1 MKISYLHYL
10 YGQDTALHHV
20 RQFAAAARQLGHDV
34 SVHAMNLAPPPTG
47 PGNSP
52 AGVNLKTW
60 LRAALKH
67 RFGRWL
73 HDPKELWWNLEYIRR
88 ETRLLACEAPEVL
101 LVRSQGLG
109 ISCVRVAKKLGL
121 PLVLEINAPAD
132 ETSTYLSHQY
142 RHWTRLRKWAGRYK
156 LQEADALFVVSGALK
171 DYYVDRHALPPE
183 KIFVVPNGA
192 DVDRFRPETLPDTE
206 FPRDEARPR
215 IGYVGSFQAWHALE
229 LLGQVIEEVGRER
242 PQSRFLMV
250 GSGEGVALLQER
262 TSLGPERLVFT
273 GRVDHER
280 VPGLVAS
287 LDIGL
292 LAEAAYYQCPL
303 KVVEWMA
310 AGKAIVA
317 PGYPPLHELLEDGK
331 EGLLF
336 PPGDFAAMKNAVLR
350 LIDDADLRERLGQA
364 AAERA
369 HSSLSWRDNARR
381 VVEACSWAIAQK
393 KRRAEP

>member
-20 RQFAAAARQLGHDV
+20 RQFAEGARELGHEV
-34 SVHAMNLAPPPTG
+34 AVHSMNLAPPPAA
-47 PGNSP
+47 
-52 AGVNLKTW
+52 AGAGAGRPSLKQR
-60 LRAALKH
+60 LRAGLKR

-73 HDPKELWWNLEYIRR
+73 HDPKELWWNFEYTRR
-88 ETRLLACEAPEVL
+88 ETRLVAADQPDVM

-109 ISCVRVAKKLGL
+109 ISCVRVARKLNL
-121 PLVLEINAPAD
+121 PLVLEVNAPAD

-142 RHWTRLRKWAGRYK
+142 RHWKRLRQWAGRYK
-156 LQEADALFVVSGALK
+156 LQRADALFVVSGALK
-171 DYYVDRHALPPE
+171 QYYLERHGLPAE

-192 DVDRFRPETLPDTE
+192 DTARFRPDTPPDPE
-206 FPRDEARPR
+206 FPRETSRPR
-215 IGYVGSFQAWHALE
+215 IGYVGSFQAWHALD
-229 LLGQVIEEVGRER
+229 LLGKVIETVGRER

-250 GSGEGVALLQER
+250 GAGEGVARLRAE
-262 TSLGPERLVFT
+262 TTLGDDRLVFT
-273 GRVDHER
+273 GRVEHAR

-317 PGYPPLHELLEDGK
+317 PGYPPLHELIEDGQ

-336 PPGDFAAMKNAVLR
+336 PPGDLAAMQAALLR
-350 LIDDADLRERLGQA
+350 LVDDRELRERLGA
-364 AAERA
+364 AAARRA
-369 HSSLSWRDNARR
+369 HSSLSWSDNARR
-381 VVEACSWAIAQK
+381 VVEACSFAIVRHRE
-393 KRRAEP
+393 RRR

>member
-20 RQFAAAARQLGHDV
+20 RQFAEGARELGHDV
-34 SVHAMNLAPPPTG
+34 CVHAMNLAPPPAAGG
-47 PGNSP
+47 PGGAAPS
-52 AGVNLKTW
+52 W
-60 LRAALKH
+60 RRRLRDAAKR

-88 ETRLLACEAPEVL
+88 ETRLLTADQPDVL

-109 ISCVRVAKKLGL
+109 ISCVRVAQKLGL
-121 PLVLEINAPAD
+121 PLVLEVNAPAD

-142 RHWTRLRKWAGRYK
+142 HHWTKLRAWAGRYK
-156 LQEADALFVVSGALK
+156 LQRADALFVVSGALK
-171 DYYVDRHALPPE
+171 EYYLDRHALPAE
-183 KIFVVPNGA
+183 KVFVVPNGA
-192 DVDRFRPETLPDTE
+192 DTHRFRPDTAPDPD
-206 FPRDEARPR
+206 FPRDPARPR
-215 IGYVGSFQAWHALE
+215 IGYVGSFQAWHALD
-229 LLGQVIEEVGRER
+229 LLGKVVEKVGQER
-242 PQSRFLMV
+242 PQRRFLMV
-250 GSGEGVALLQER
+250 GSGEGVER
-262 TSLGPERLVFT
+262 LRAETTLGPERLAFT
-273 GRVDHER
+273 GRVAHDR

-317 PGYPPLHELLEDGK
+317 PGYPPLHELIEDGK

-336 PPGDFAAMKNAVLR
+336 PPGDLEAMTRALLR
-350 LIDDADLRERLGQA
+350 LVDDAELREQLGQNA
-364 AAERA
+364 AARA
-369 HSSLSWRDNARR
+369 HASLSWKDNARR
-381 VVEACSWAIAQK
+381 VVEACSWAIAHK
-393 KRRAEP
+393 GKRP

>member
-20 RQFAAAARQLGHDV
+20 RQFADAARQLGHQV
-34 SVHAMNLAPPPTG
+34 AVHSMNLAPPPGEGQGG
-47 PGNSP
+47 PPPGWKQRMR
-52 AGVNLKTW
+52 GGLK
-60 LRAALKH
+60 R

-88 ETRLLACEAPEVL
+88 ETGLVAADRPDVL

-109 ISCVRVAKKLGL
+109 ISCVRVARKLDL
-121 PLVLEINAPAD
+121 PLVLEVNAPAD

-142 RHWTRLRKWAGRYK
+142 RHWKRLRQWAGRYK
-156 LQEADALFVVSGALK
+156 LQRADALFVVSGALK
-171 DYYVDRHALPPE
+171 QYYLERHRLPAE

-192 DVDRFRPETLPDTE
+192 DLERFRPDTPPDPE
-206 FPRDEARPR
+206 FPRDPARPR
-215 IGYVGSFQAWHALE
+215 IGYVGSFQAWHALD
-229 LLGQVIEEVGRER
+229 LLGKVIEKVGRER
-242 PQSRFLMV
+242 PASRFLMV
-250 GSGEGVALLQER
+250 GAGEGVGRLRAE
-262 TSLGPERLVFT
+262 TTLGADRLAFT

-317 PGYPPLHELLEDGK
+317 PGYPPLHELIADGE

-336 PPGDFAAMKNAVLR
+336 PPGDFEAMSAAVLR
-350 LIDDADLRERLGQA
+350 LEADAALREKLGRA
-364 AAERA
+364 AAKRA
-369 HSSLSWRDNARR
+369 HESLSWRDNARR
-381 VVEACSWAIAQK
+381 VIEACGWAATRHRE
-393 KRRAEP
+393 RR

>member
-20 RQFAAAARQLGHDV
+20 RQFAAGARQLGHEV
-34 SVHAMNLAPPPTG
+34 QVHAMNLAPPP
-47 PGNSP
+47 P
-52 AGVNLKTW
+52 AGGAHGGRPSLRQRLRGGLK
-60 LRAALKH
+60 R

-88 ETRLLACEAPEVL
+88 EKALLAAERPDVL

-109 ISCVRVAKKLGL
+109 ISCVRVARQLGL
-121 PLVLEINAPAD
+121 PLVLEVNAPAD

-142 RHWTRLRKWAGRYK
+142 HHWKRLRQWAGRYK
-156 LQEADALFVVSGALK
+156 LQRADALFVVSGALK
-171 DYYVDRHALPPE
+171 AYYLERHGLPAE

-192 DVDRFRPETLPDTE
+192 DTDTFRPDTPPDAE
-206 FPRDEARPR
+206 FPRDPARPR
-215 IGYVGSFQAWHALE
+215 IGYVGSFQAWHALD
-229 LLGQVIEEVGRER
+229 LLGKVIDQVGRER

-250 GSGEGVALLQER
+250 GAGEGVERLRAETALP
-262 TSLGPERLVFT
+262 PERLAFT
-273 GRVDHER
+273 GRVEHAR

-317 PGYPPLHELLEDGK
+317 PGYPPLHELIEDGK

-336 PPGDFAAMKNAVLR
+336 PPGDFEAMSRALLR
-350 LIDDADLRERLGQA
+350 LVDDRELRERLGRA

-369 HSSLSWRDNARR
+369 HASLSWRDNARR
-381 VVEACSWAIAQK
+381 VAEACAYAIEN
-393 KRRAEP
+393 RRSGR

>member
-20 RQFAAAARQLGHDV
+20 RQFAEGARQLGHQV
-34 SVHAMNLAPPPTG
+34 FVHAMNLAPPP
-47 PGNSP
+47 
-52 AGVNLKTW
+52 AGVGGATPPPNLRQR
-60 LRAALKH
+60 LRLGLKR

-88 ETRLLACEAPEVL
+88 ETRLLRADQPDVL

-109 ISCVRVAKKLGL
+109 ISCVRVAQALDL
-121 PLVLEINAPAD
+121 PLVLEVNAPAD
-132 ETSTYLSHQY
+132 ETSNYLAHQY
-142 RHWTRLRKWAGRYK
+142 HHWKRLRQWAGRYK
-156 LQEADALFVVSGALK
+156 LRRADALFVVSGALK
-171 DYYVDRHALPPE
+171 QYYLDRHQLPSE

-192 DVDRFRPETLPDTE
+192 DVETFRPETAPDPQ
-206 FPRDEARPR
+206 FPREADRPR
-215 IGYVGSFQAWHALE
+215 IGYVGSFQAWHALD
-229 LLGQVIEEVGRER
+229 LLGAVIEEVGRER

-250 GSGEGVALLQER
+250 GAGEGVARLR
-262 TSLGPERLVFT
+262 AATSLPADRLVFT
-273 GRVDHER
+273 GRVDHSR

-287 LDIGL
+287 LDIGI

-310 AGKAIVA
+310 AGRAIVA
-317 PGYPPLHELLEDGK
+317 PGYPPLHELLVDGE

-336 PPGDFAAMKNAVLR
+336 PPGDFAAMKAAVLR
-350 LIDDADLRERLGQA
+350 LVDDPALRERLGQA
-364 AAERA
+364 AAARA

-381 VVEACSWAIAQK
+381 VVEACSWAI
-393 KRRAEP
+393 RRHGAKP

>member
-20 RQFAAAARQLGHDV
+20 RQFAEGARQLGHEV
-34 SVHAMNLAPPPTG
+34 CVHSMNLAPPPEVAG
-47 PGNSP
+47 AAAP
-52 AGVNLKTW
+52 ASFKQRLRRGLK
-60 LRAALKH
+60 R

-73 HDPKELWWNLEYIRR
+73 HDPKELWWNFEYIRR
-88 ETRLLACEAPEVL
+88 ESQLVATDQPDVL

-121 PLVLEINAPAD
+121 PLVLEINAPAG
-132 ETSTYLSHQY
+132 ETSTYLAHQY
-142 RHWTRLRKWAGRYK
+142 HHWTRLRQWAGRYK
-156 LQEADALFVVSGALK
+156 LQRADALFVVSGALK
-171 DYYVDRHALPPE
+171 QYYVDQHQLPAA

-192 DVDRFRPETLPDTE
+192 DVDRFRPDTAPDPE
-206 FPRDEARPR
+206 FRRDPARPR
-215 IGYVGSFQAWHALE
+215 IGYVGSFQAWHALD
-229 LLGQVIEEVGRER
+229 LLGQVVEAVGRER

-250 GSGEGVALLQER
+250 GAGEGVARLRAE
-262 TSLGPERLVFT
+262 TSLDEERLVFT
-273 GRVDHER
+273 GRVEHAR

-317 PGYPPLHELLEDGK
+317 PGYPPLHELLVDGE

-336 PPGDFAAMKNAVLR
+336 PPGDFAAMKAALLR
-350 LIDDADLRERLGQA
+350 LVDDAELRERLGA
-364 AAERA
+364 AAARRA

-381 VVEACSWAIAQK
+381 VVEACSWAIAAHQ
-393 KRRAEP
+393 RGRA